1 MKNIL
6 MIFISAMIFGF
17 SMFHTTTAIAFTKNA
32 PTGNGLS
39 DQQRYT
45 WYDGDKQ
52 RSIWLNPNLLA
63 EFNPKD
69 ESRSQLKSLF
79 SATDISKKPSKS
91 IRWWKLDGAVSS
103 KQALKNLKS
112 TKSTGHFS
120 PVLHDSASS
129 SASKR
134 LLPGNVIVV
143 LDPAWDQATAKAWFE
158 AQNVV
163 VIEALGF
170 TENAFLIKTEAGLD
184 ALNTANRLYETGE
197 VKLASPNWWKEIEH
211 R

>member
-6 MIFISAMIFGF
+6 MIVISAMIFGF
-17 SMFHTTTAIAFTKNA
+17 SMFQTTTAIAFTKNA
-32 PTGNGLS
+32 LTGNGLS
-39 DQQRYT
+39 EQQRQT
-45 WYDGDKQ
+45 WYDGDQQ

-63 EFNPKD
+63 EFNPQD

-79 SATDISKKPSKS
+79 SATDISKKSSKS
-91 IRWWKLDGAVSS
+91 IRWWKLDGVVSS
-103 KQALKNLKS
+103 KQALKSLKS
-112 TKSTGHFS
+112 AQSTGHFS
-120 PVLHDSASS
+120 PVLHDSPSS
-129 SASKR
+129 IASKR

-143 LDPAWDQATAKAWFE
+143 LDPTWDQATAKAWFE

-163 VIEALGF
+163 VVETLGF
-170 TENAFLIKTEAGLD
+170 TLNAFLIKTEAGLD

-197 VKLASPNWWKEIEH
+197 VKLASPNWWKEIEL